1 MRHLKN
7 KSELNLGAAELLHQY
22 SYYSSVVHCAYYSCI
37 QLMKHTWLNSM
48 GKSDNALRNLNNS
61 SSQGSHEVLINQIK
75 IFIQSK
81 SQNGRVFNR
90 DILQLKRLRVNADY
104 DEILIDSKK
113 SNDSLI
119 LSKSSL
125 NILKKNV
132 YEQFRSNKCN

>member
-125 NILKKNV
+125 NILKK
-132 YEQFRSNKCN
+132 CI

>member
-48 GKSDNALRNLNNS
+48 GKSDNDLRNLNNS

>member
-1 MRHLKN
+1 
-7 KSELNLGAAELLHQY
+7 
-22 SYYSSVVHCAYYSCI
+22 
-37 QLMKHTWLNSM
+37 MKHTWLNSM
-48 GKSDNALRNLNNS
+48 GKSDNDLRNLNNS

-113 SNDSLI
+113 SNESLI

-125 NILKKNV
+125 NILKK
-132 YEQFRSNKCN
+132 CI

>member
-7 KSELNLGAAELLHQY
+7 KSELNLGAAELLQQY

-48 GKSDNALRNLNNS
+48 GKSDNDLRNLNNS

-125 NILKKNV
+125 NILKK
-132 YEQFRSNKCN
+132 CI

>member
-7 KSELNLGAAELLHQY
+7 KSELSLGAAELLHQY

-48 GKSDNALRNLNNS
+48 GKSDNDLRNLNNS

-125 NILKKNV
+125 NILKK
-132 YEQFRSNKCN
+132 CI

>member
-7 KSELNLGAAELLHQY
+7 KSELNLGAAKLLHQY

-48 GKSDNALRNLNNS
+48 GKSDNDLRNLNNS

-113 SNDSLI
+113 SNESLI

-125 NILKKNV
+125 NILKK
-132 YEQFRSNKCN
+132 CI

>member
-7 KSELNLGAAELLHQY
+7 KSELNLGATELLHQY

-48 GKSDNALRNLNNS
+48 GKSDNDLRNLNNS

-125 NILKKNV
+125 NILKK
-132 YEQFRSNKCN
+132 CI

>member
-1 MRHLKN
+1 MGHLKN

-48 GKSDNALRNLNNS
+48 GKSDNDLRNLNNS

-113 SNDSLI
+113 NNESLI

-125 NILKKNV
+125 NILKK
-132 YEQFRSNKCN
+132 CI

>member
-48 GKSDNALRNLNNS
+48 GKSDNDLRNLNNS

-113 SNDSLI
+113 SNYSLI
-119 LSKSSL
+119 LSKSSI
-125 NILKKNV
+125 NILKKCV
-132 YEQFRSNKCN
+132 

>member
-1 MRHLKN
+1 MGHLKN

-48 GKSDNALRNLNNS
+48 GKSDNDLRNLNNS

-81 SQNGRVFNR
+81 SQNGRVFKR

-113 SNDSLI
+113 SNYSLI
-119 LSKSSL
+119 LSKSSI
-125 NILKKNV
+125 NILKK
-132 YEQFRSNKCN
+132 CI

>member
-1 MRHLKN
+1 MGHLKN
-7 KSELNLGAAELLHQY
+7 KSELNLGAAKLLHQY

-48 GKSDNALRNLNNS
+48 GKSDNDLRNLNNS

-132 YEQFRSNKCN
+132 YEQFRSNKFN

>member
-48 GKSDNALRNLNNS
+48 GKSDNDLRNLNNS
-61 SSQGSHEVLINQIK
+61 SCQGSHEVLINQIK

-113 SNDSLI
+113 SNESLI

-125 NILKKNV
+125 NILKK
-132 YEQFRSNKCN
+132 CI

>member
-48 GKSDNALRNLNNS
+48 GKSDNDLRNLNNS

-125 NILKKNV
+125 NIFKKNV

>member
-37 QLMKHTWLNSM
+37 QLMKYTWLNSM
-48 GKSDNALRNLNNS
+48 GKSDNDLRNLNNS

-125 NILKKNV
+125 NILKK
-132 YEQFRSNKCN
+132 CI

>member
-48 GKSDNALRNLNNS
+48 GKLDNDLRNLNNS

-125 NILKKNV
+125 NILKK
-132 YEQFRSNKCN
+132 CI

>member
-22 SYYSSVVHCAYYSCI
+22 SYYSSVIHCAYYSCI

-48 GKSDNALRNLNNS
+48 GKSDNDLRNLNNS

-113 SNDSLI
+113 SNESLI

-125 NILKKNV
+125 NILKK
-132 YEQFRSNKCN
+132 CI

>member
-1 MRHLKN
+1 MGLLKN

-48 GKSDNALRNLNNS
+48 GKSDNDLRNLNNS

-113 SNDSLI
+113 SNETLI
-119 LSKSSL
+119 LFKSSL
-125 NILKKNV
+125 NILKK
-132 YEQFRSNKCN
+132 CI

>member
-48 GKSDNALRNLNNS
+48 GKSDNDLRNLNNS
-61 SSQGSHEVLINQIK
+61 SSQASHEVLINQIK

-125 NILKKNV
+125 NILKK
-132 YEQFRSNKCN
+132 CI

>member
-48 GKSDNALRNLNNS
+48 GKSDNDLRNLNNS

-81 SQNGRVFNR
+81 SQNGRVCNR

-113 SNDSLI
+113 SNESLI

-125 NILKKNV
+125 NILKK
-132 YEQFRSNKCN
+132 CI

>member
-1 MRHLKN
+1 MGHLKN
-7 KSELNLGAAELLHQY
+7 KLELNLGAAKLLHQY

-48 GKSDNALRNLNNS
+48 GKSDNDLRNLNNS

-113 SNDSLI
+113 SNESLI

-125 NILKKNV
+125 NILKK
-132 YEQFRSNKCN
+132 CI

>member
-1 MRHLKN
+1 MGHLKN

-22 SYYSSVVHCAYYSCI
+22 SYYSSVIHCAYYSCI

-48 GKSDNALRNLNNS
+48 GKSDNDLRNLNNS

-125 NILKKNV
+125 NILKKCV
-132 YEQFRSNKCN
+132 

>member
-48 GKSDNALRNLNNS
+48 GKSDNDLRNLNNS

-125 NILKKNV
+125 NILKK
-132 YEQFRSNKCN
+132 CI

>member
-48 GKSDNALRNLNNS
+48 GKSDNDLRNLNNS

-90 DILQLKRLRVNADY
+90 DILQLKRLRINADY

-125 NILKKNV
+125 NILKKCV
-132 YEQFRSNKCN
+132 

>member
-48 GKSDNALRNLNNS
+48 GKSDNDLRNLNNS

-81 SQNGRVFNR
+81 SQNGRVFNK

-125 NILKKNV
+125 NILKK
-132 YEQFRSNKCN
+132 CI